1 MNWVDIMVL
10 VVWGL
15 MALWGFKSGLI
26 GMVVPL
32 VVIIL
37 GLALS
42 SRIAEPVG
50 NLFSFLSENE
60 NVQTIIAFIAI
71 FLALIL
77 ISAWLST
84 LLQTVSKVI
93 PLAGSVN
100 HLTGMVIGVFVGFLF
115 LSGILTGLQHF
126 PVGGIQDDIA
136 ESPLGTFLADSFG
149 VTIRAVK
156 LVPGDWDE
164 KAKGLQDELQQ
175 GLQDRLEDGAG
186 ELKEKLEKLDKLKQ
200 EDKSGDPKEISPQ

>member
-1 MNWVDIMVL
+1 MNWVDILVL

-15 MALWGFKSGLI
+15 MALWGFKSGFI
-26 GMVVPL
+26 GMIVPL

-42 SRIAEPVG
+42 SRVAEPVG

-71 FLALIL
+71 FLVLIL
-77 ISAWLST
+77 LSAWLSA
-84 LLQTVSKVI
+84 LLQTFSKVI
-93 PLAGSVN
+93 PLAGSVD
-100 HLTGMVIGVFVGFLF
+100 HLSGMVIGIVVGFLF

-126 PVGGIQDDIA
+126 TVGRIQTDIA
-136 ESPLGTFLADSFG
+136 ESPMGTFMTDHFG

-164 KAKGLQDELQQ
+164 KAKGLQS
-175 GLQDRLEDGAG
+175 GLQDGAG
-186 ELKEKLEKLDKLKQ
+186 ELKGKVEKLKQ
-200 EDKSGDPKEISPQ
+200 EDKSGELERFPPQ

>member
-1 MNWVDIMVL
+1 MNWVDILVL

-15 MALWGFKSGLI
+15 MALWGFKSGFI
-26 GMVVPL
+26 GMIVPL

-42 SRIAEPVG
+42 SRIAEPLG
-50 NLFSFLSENE
+50 NLFSFLSDNE

-77 ISAWLST
+77 LSAWLSA

-93 PLAGSVN
+93 PLAGPVN
-100 HLTGMVIGVFVGFLF
+100 HLSGMIIGVFVGFLF

-126 PVGGIQDDIA
+126 TVGRVQDDIA
-136 ESPLGTFLADSFG
+136 ASPLGTFMADNFS
-149 VTIRAVK
+149 VTLRAVK

-164 KAKGLQDELQQ
+164 KAQ
-175 GLQDRLEDGAG
+175 GLQSGLQDGAG
-186 ELKEKLEKLDKLKQ
+186 ELKEKVEKLKQ
-200 EDKSGDPKEISPQ
+200 EDKSGELERFPPQ

>member
-1 MNWVDIMVL
+1 MNWVDILVL

-15 MALWGFKSGLI
+15 MALWGFKSGFI

-32 VVIIL
+32 VMIIL

-42 SRIAEPVG
+42 SRIAEPLG
-50 NLFSFLSENE
+50 NLFSFLSDNE

-77 ISAWLST
+77 LSAWLSA

-93 PLAGSVN
+93 PLAGPVN
-100 HLTGMVIGVFVGFLF
+100 HLSGMIIGVFVGFLF

-126 PVGGIQDDIA
+126 AVGRIQTDIA
-136 ESPLGTFLADSFG
+136 ESPLGTFMADNFG
-149 VTIRAVK
+149 VTLRAVK

-164 KAKGLQDELQQ
+164 KAKGLQG
-175 GLQDRLEDGAG
+175 GLQDGAG
-186 ELKEKLEKLDKLKQ
+186 ELKEKVEKLKQ
-200 EDKSGDPKEISPQ
+200 EDKSGELDRFPPQ

>member
-1 MNWVDIMVL
+1 MNWVDILVL

-15 MALWGFKSGLI
+15 MALWGFKSGFI
-26 GMVVPL
+26 GMIVPL

-37 GLALS
+37 GLAIS

-50 NLFSFLSENE
+50 NLFSFLSANE

-71 FLALIL
+71 FLALIIL
-77 ISAWLST
+77 SAWLSA

-93 PLAGSVN
+93 PLAGPVDRLS
-100 HLTGMVIGVFVGFLF
+100 GMFIGIIVGFLF

-126 PVGGIQDDIA
+126 TVGRIQTDIA
-136 ESPLGTFLADSFG
+136 ASPLGTFMTDNFG

-164 KAKGLQDELQQ
+164 KAKGFQS
-175 GLQDRLEDGAG
+175 GLQDGAG
-186 ELKEKLEKLDKLKQ
+186 ELKEKVEKLKQ
-200 EDKSGDPKEISPQ
+200 IDKSGDPEKFPPQ

>member
-1 MNWVDIMVL
+1 MNWVDILVL

-15 MALWGFKSGLI
+15 MALWGFKSGFI
-26 GMVVPL
+26 GMIVPL

-42 SRIAEPVG
+42 SRVAEPVG

-77 ISAWLST
+77 LSAWLSA

-93 PLAGSVN
+93 PLAGPVN
-100 HLTGMVIGVFVGFLF
+100 HLSGMIIGVFVGFLF

-126 PVGGIQDDIA
+126 AVGRIQTDIA
-136 ESPLGTFLADSFG
+136 ESPLGTFMADNFG
-149 VTIRAVK
+149 VTLRAVK

-164 KAKGLQDELQQ
+164 KAKGLQS
-175 GLQDRLEDGAG
+175 GLQDGAG
-186 ELKEKLEKLDKLKQ
+186 ELKGKVEKLKQ
-200 EDKSGDPKEISPQ
+200 EDKSGDPERFPPQ

>member
-1 MNWVDIMVL
+1 MNWVDILVL

-15 MALWGFKSGLI
+15 MALWGFKSGFI
-26 GMVVPL
+26 GMIVPL

-50 NLFSFLSENE
+50 NLFSFLSANE

-71 FLALIL
+71 FLALIIL
-77 ISAWLST
+77 SAWLSA

-93 PLAGSVN
+93 PLAGPVN
-100 HLTGMVIGVFVGFLF
+100 HLSGMIIGVFVGFLF

-126 PVGGIQDDIA
+126 TVGRIQTDIA
-136 ESPLGTFLADSFG
+136 ASPLGTFMTDNFG

-164 KAKGLQDELQQ
+164 KAKGLQS
-175 GLQDRLEDGAG
+175 GLQDGAG
-186 ELKEKLEKLDKLKQ
+186 ELKEKVEKLKQ
-200 EDKSGDPKEISPQ
+200 IDKSGDPEKFPPQ

>member
-1 MNWVDIMVL
+1 MNGVDILVL

-15 MALWGFKSGLI
+15 MGLWGFKSGFI
-26 GMVVPL
+26 GMIVPL

-50 NLFSFLSENE
+50 NLFSFLSDNE
-60 NVQTIIAFIAI
+60 TVQTIIAFIAI

-77 ISAWLST
+77 LSAWLSA
-84 LLQTVSKVI
+84 LLQRFSKVI
-93 PLAGSVN
+93 PLAGPVN
-100 HLTGMVIGVFVGFLF
+100 HLSGMVIGIFVGFLF

-126 PVGGIQDDIA
+126 AEGQMQTDIA
-136 ESPLGTFLADSFG
+136 ESPLGSFMAENFG

-164 KAKGLQDELQQ
+164 KAKGMQN
-175 GLQDRLEDGAG
+175 GLQDSAG
-186 ELKEKLEKLDKLKQ
+186 ELKGKVEKLKQ
-200 EDKSGDPKEISPQ
+200 EDKSGDVEEFPPQ

>member
-1 MNWVDIMVL
+1 MNWVDILVL

-15 MALWGFKSGLI
+15 MALWGFKSGFI
-26 GMVVPL
+26 GMIVPL

-77 ISAWLST
+77 FSGWLSV
-84 LLQTVSKVI
+84 LLQKISKFI
-93 PLAGSVN
+93 PLAGPVN
-100 HLTGMVIGVFVGFLF
+100 RLSGMVIGVFVGFLF

-126 PVGGIQDDIA
+126 PVGQVQTDIA
-136 ESPLGTFLADSFG
+136 ESPLGTFMADGFG

-164 KAKGLQDELQQ
+164 KARGLQSGLQDEADEWK
-175 GLQDRLEDGAG
+175 GKVE
-186 ELKEKLEKLDKLKQ
+186 KLKQ
-200 EDKSGDPKEISPQ
+200 DAKSGDTEQFPPQ

>member
-1 MNWVDIMVL
+1 MNWVDILVL

-15 MALWGFKSGLI
+15 MALWGFKSGFI
-26 GMVVPL
+26 GMIVPL

-50 NLFSFLSENE
+50 NLFSFLSDNE

-77 ISAWLST
+77 LSAWLST
-84 LLQTVSKVI
+84 LLQTFSKVI
-93 PLAGSVN
+93 PLAGPVN
-100 HLTGMVIGVFVGFLF
+100 HLSGMIIGIFVGFLF

-126 PVGGIQDDIA
+126 AVGQMQTDIA
-136 ESPLGTFLADSFG
+136 ESPLGSFMAENFG

-164 KAKGLQDELQQ
+164 KAKGMQN
-175 GLQDRLEDGAG
+175 GLQDSAG
-186 ELKEKLEKLDKLKQ
+186 ELKGKVEKLKQ
-200 EDKSGDPKEISPQ
+200 EDKSGDVEEFPPQ

>member
-1 MNWVDIMVL
+1 MNWVDILVL

-15 MALWGFKSGLI
+15 MALWGFKSGFI
-26 GMVVPL
+26 GMIVPL

-50 NLFSFLSENE
+50 NLFSFLSDNE

-77 ISAWLST
+77 LSAWLST
-84 LLQTVSKVI
+84 LLQTFSKVI
-93 PLAGSVN
+93 PLAGPVN
-100 HLTGMVIGVFVGFLF
+100 HLSGMIIGIFVGFLF

-126 PVGGIQDDIA
+126 AVGQMQTDIA
-136 ESPLGTFLADSFG
+136 ESPLGSFMAENFG

-164 KAKGLQDELQQ
+164 KAKGMQN
-175 GLQDRLEDGAG
+175 GLQDSAG
-186 ELKEKLEKLDKLKQ
+186 ELKGKVEKLKQ
-200 EDKSGDPKEISPQ
+200 EDKSGDVEEIPPQ